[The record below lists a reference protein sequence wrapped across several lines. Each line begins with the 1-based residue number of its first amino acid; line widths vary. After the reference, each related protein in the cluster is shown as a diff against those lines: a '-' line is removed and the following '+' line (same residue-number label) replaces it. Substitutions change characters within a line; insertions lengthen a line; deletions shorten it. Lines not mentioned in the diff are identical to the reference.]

1 MQRIRA
7 FVSAHYY
14 LRLSLRHR
22 RFQRGSWRVFPPF
35 GIQSGTPGPGR
46 ILNVSVWF
54 RFFQGCFASFGGND
68 FLGLII
74 SFLVFLWD
82 FVVEVSFGAGGGSFK
97 SVCIFG
103 GSDFLS

>member
-14 LRLSLRHR
+14 LRLSLRHS

-54 RFFQGCFASFGGND
+54 RYFQGCFASFGGND

-74 SFLVFLWD
+74 SFLVVLWD
-82 FVVEVSFGAGGGSFK
+82 FVV
-97 SVCIFG
+97 
-103 GSDFLS
+103 